1 MYFVN
6 VFSAFRLS
14 RPPAAETTAGL
25 SARARRHAAVA
36 RPRAREQL
44 PVIRAVAVREM
55 DGISDLQF
63 VWRPIGPR
71 SSKAWRVRAWLSFG
85 SRRAGCRVVLEGGLV
100 GGGDRGERAG
110 RRVVDLG
117 GGERSHDLV
126 VTLACGDE
134 DTAIGEQGG
143 LLEGARV
150 GHRAG
155 RGEFA
160 RLGVV
165 DLG

>member
-36 RPRAREQL
+36 RTRAREQL

-117 GGERSHDLV
+117 GGRERAGQIPPDGVPS
-126 VTLACGDE
+126 GDE
-134 DTAIGEQGG
+134 DPTIGEQRG
-143 LLEGARV
+143 RV
-150 GHRAG
+150 KVA
-155 RGEFA
+155 
-160 RLGVV
+160 
-165 DLG
+165 